1 MPKFNSF
8 KIVNLKYSDNGRRL
22 MSDNLISARGEHL
35 QVEAKNSCGKTV
47 VIQTLMQSIL
57 PLADVGRKA
66 IDLYTIKEPVYSMI
80 EWILDDNKTKLITG
94 IGFER
99 RASLESDENTSGSKS
114 SFFKYFTFTI
124 EEDERLGI
132 NLDNLETYKVT
143 SKGGKYLKSLYEME
157 EYLKSNQRIFPE
169 KVKIRCIPGSIEERC
184 CPLFF
189 A

>member
-80 EWILDDNKTKLITG
+80 EWILDDTKPKYSFDFQKLIAWDKCTEVKT
-94 IGFER
+94 IV
-99 RASLESDENTSGSKS
+99 SKAIKNVKS
-114 SFFKYFTFTI
+114 TPYGKGKKKIDLQNAISRYAAKTDSETMAEAFADVYINGKDANPLSVEIKKLTI
-124 EEDERLGI
+124 EKLKK
-132 NLDNLETYKVT
+132 YKGV
-143 SKGGKYLKSLYEME
+143 L
-157 EYLKSNQRIFPE
+157 
-169 KVKIRCIPGSIEERC
+169 
-184 CPLFF
+184 
-189 A
+189 